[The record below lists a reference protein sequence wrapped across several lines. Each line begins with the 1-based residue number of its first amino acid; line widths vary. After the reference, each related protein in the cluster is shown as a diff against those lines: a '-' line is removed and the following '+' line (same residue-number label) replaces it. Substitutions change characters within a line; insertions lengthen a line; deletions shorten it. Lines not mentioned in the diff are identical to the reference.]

1 MPTKEKRSRDVIQ
14 RKDPLSI
21 IRLASDYYN
30 IFNDVITTND
40 GIADDEECIQMVIG
54 ISHRAYK
61 IRSTLQHKRDD
72 AMMMKLYLL
81 ALVLWMAVSLATVA
95 ALEDTNDKCQEWAEM
110 GECDKNAGYMQSN
123 CAASCDDVEK
133 AQLADMKELE
143 GLSFFD
149 LKAKDIDGND
159 FDFSSLKDKV
169 TIIVNV
175 ASFCGYTESHYSGL
189 VELYSNLEGT
199 PVEILAFPC
208 NQVQY
213 ILMILYICLS

>member
-1 MPTKEKRSRDVIQ
+1 MTSFKGRIHS
-14 RKDPLSI
+14 LSFALLQI
-21 IRLASDYYN
+21 SYN
-30 IFNDVITTND
+30 IFTDEITTND

-61 IRSTLQHKRDD
+61 ILYNINATTT
-72 AMMMKLYLL
+72 MMKLYLL
-81 ALVLWMAVSLATVA
+81 AALVLLWMAVSLATVA

-123 CAASCDDVEK
+123 CAASCNDVEK

-213 ILMILYICLS
+213 ILMIFILC